1 MRTKLTKIAGGS
13 VGREAAHTPRRRRET
28 ASLAAPAHC
37 HPVPPEAAR
46 GNFRREHILPAST
59 SLAMAVERGLSPRI
73 CEGDCAVLKR
83 GDVFKAVP
91 VLRQR

>member
-1 MRTKLTKIAGGS
+1 M
-13 VGREAAHTPRRRRET
+13 VMEAERRL
-28 ASLAAPAHC
+28 SL
-37 HPVPPEAAR
+37 
-46 GNFRREHILPAST
+46 
-59 SLAMAVERGLSPRI
+59 RI